1 MFLTNNKI
9 YLLPLKK
16 KNQPTKR
23 GVQQK
28 KGKKERGGGR
38 GDGLTRACQIQSIT
52 GKEGLWELIPNET
65 KSFAYAE
72 ANATRAYI
80 YSQESTLIIQS
91 TYFLTTQ
98 HGNKTHTVLI
108 NKEGLWCWF

>member
-1 MFLTNNKI
+1 MKEQKI
-9 YLLPLKK
+9 
-16 KNQPTKR
+16 KR
-23 GVQQK
+23 KERK
-28 KGKKERGGGR
+28 KGDGRR
-38 GDGLTRACQIQSIT
+38 GDRLTSACQIQSSR

-98 HGNKTHTVLI
+98 RGNQAHTVLI
-108 NKEGLWCWF
+108 YNCGDCGVGSEEHSLG

>member
-1 MFLTNNKI
+1 MLI
-9 YLLPLKK
+9 YCFVFKYYI
-16 KNQPTKR
+16 N
-23 GVQQK
+23 QQK
-28 KGKKERGGGR
+28 EGEKEQNKKRKKERKKGGR
-38 GDGLTRACQIQSIT
+38 DRLPKACQIQSIT

-98 HGNKTHTVLI
+98 HGNKTHTVFI

>member
-1 MFLTNNKI
+1 MW
-9 YLLPLKK
+9 
-16 KNQPTKR
+16 
-23 GVQQK
+23 GEVQ
-28 KGKKERGGGR
+28 KKERKKGR
-38 GDGLTRACQIQSIT
+38 DAGREDGLTWACQIQSIT

-98 HGNKTHTVLI
+98 YGNKTHTVLI
-108 NKEGLWCWF
+108 NKEE

>member
-1 MFLTNNKI
+1 M
-9 YLLPLKK
+9 
-16 KNQPTKR
+16 
-23 GVQQK
+23 
-28 KGKKERGGGR
+28 
-38 GDGLTRACQIQSIT
+38 
-52 GKEGLWELIPNET
+52 IPNET

-98 HGNKTHTVLI
+98 CGNKTHTVLTYNGGIVVSVPKSKALANGGKFPSHCKI
-108 NKEGLWCWF
+108 NTHTHCTCTHTAKAQRFV

>member
-1 MFLTNNKI
+1 MGGEV
-9 YLLPLKK
+9 
-16 KNQPTKR
+16 QKR
-23 GVQQK
+23 
-28 KGKKERGGGR
+28 KERKGGMGR
-38 GDGLTRACQIQSIT
+38 EDGLTWACQIQSIT

-98 HGNKTHTVLI
+98 YGNKTHTVLI
-108 NKEGLWCWF
+108 NKEE